1 MFSLAFSN
9 ISTIP
14 LSFISPKSTTLYGEI
29 SKALYEMKKQKQD
42 NDDNSNEESI
52 DEAEP
57 NKELNNF
64 DYDFFSENSN
74 SISNDNISDILD
86 NSFKSANVE
95 MNRNNSLKINMIK
108 SEAKANNNNNNNN
121 NFSGITKEGSS
132 SSNEFNCSLK
142 GKKNSFCSMEN
153 EWNNNN
159 RKFQNNN
166 LNIENFKKPFNSSQY
181 LINLSND
188 NIFKNNC
195 LNDSGFN
202 NPNINNNSIKQ
213 E

>member
-1 MFSLAFSN
+1 MFNKSLFN
-9 ISTIP
+9 KETEDNNKNNEFTEEDYDQIN
-14 LSFISPKSTTLYGEI
+14 KEI
-29 SKALYEMKKQKQD
+29 SKALSEMKKQK
-42 NDDNSNEESI
+42 NDDNGNEDSI

-108 SEAKANNNNNNNN
+108 NDCKANNNNNNN

-132 SSNEFNCSLK
+132 SSNELNGSLK
-142 GKKNSFCSMEN
+142 IKKSSFCSMEN

-159 RKFQNNN
+159 RNFQNKN
-166 LNIENFKKPFNSSQY
+166 LNLENFKKPFNSSPY
-181 LINLSND
+181 LLDLSNE
-188 NIFKNNC
+188 NIFKNNFS
-195 LNDSGFN
+195 NDSGF
-202 NPNINNNSIKQ
+202 KTT
-213 E
+213 